1 MVIIHFFT
9 NEYFNTG
16 ITYDLKSGIFLPVI
30 DTLNEL
36 DTNCQCQRKV
46 SIFYNTV
53 RLNV

>member
-1 MVIIHFFT
+1 MVMLLIFSKEQI
-9 NEYFNTG
+9 NVY
-16 ITYDLKSGIFLPVI
+16 ITYHLKSDIFLPVI